1 MPRLAEMERHKTARN
16 IAIIAAIAAVVFLLG
31 ERGDQ
36 ATTTVEAVLQVL
48 FAVAI
53 GYIALRFYRERRD
66 AIHGLGDG
74 YRALLYGALAAA
86 MLLALAKIRMWET
99 GLGELLWF
107 IAAGGVVYAL
117 IAVYR
122 RWRAY

>member
-1 MPRLAEMERHKTARN
+1 MERAKTLRN
-16 IAIIAAIAAVVFLLG
+16 IAIIAVIAAAVFLLG
-31 ERGDQ
+31 ERGNQ
-36 ATTTVEAVLQVL
+36 ATATIEAVLQVL

-53 GYIALRFYRERRD
+53 GYLALRFYRERRV

-74 YRALLYGALAAA
+74 HRALLYGAIAVV
-86 MLLALAKIRMWET
+86 MLLALAKIRMWES
-99 GLGELLWF
+99 GLGELVWF

-122 RWRAY
+122 RWRSY

>member
-1 MPRLAEMERHKTARN
+1 MERAKTVRN
-16 IAIIAAIAAVVFLLG
+16 IAIIALIAAAIFLLPG
-31 ERGDQ
+31 GGR
-36 ATTTVEAVLQVL
+36 AATTVEAVLQVL

-53 GYIALRFYRERRD
+53 GYIGLRFYRERRV

-74 YRALLYGALAAA
+74 YRALFYGAIAAA
-86 MLLALAKIRMWET
+86 TLLALAKIRMWET

>member
-1 MPRLAEMERHKTARN
+1 MNRAKTVRN
-16 IAIIAAIAAVVFLLG
+16 VAIIAVIAAVVFLAG
-31 ERGDQ
+31 ERGST
-36 ATTTVEAVLQVL
+36 ATATVEAVLQVF
-48 FAVAI
+48 FALAI
-53 GYIALRFYRERRD
+53 AFIALRFYRERRV
-66 AIHGLGDG
+66 AIHGLGDRH
-74 YRALLYGALAAA
+74 RALLYGALAGA

-99 GLGELLWF
+99 GSGELVWF

>member
-1 MPRLAEMERHKTARN
+1 MERAKTARN
-16 IAIIAAIAAVVFLLG
+16 FAIIAAIAAVVFLLG

-36 ATTTVEAVLQVL
+36 ATRTVEAVLQVA

-53 GYIALRFYRERRD
+53 AYRGMRFYRERCV

-74 YRALLYGALAAA
+74 YRALLYGALAVA

-107 IAAGGVVYAL
+107 IAAGGVVYSM
-117 IAVYR
+117 IAVWR

>member
-1 MPRLAEMERHKTARN
+1 MERAKTARN
-16 IAIIAAIAAVVFLLG
+16 IVIIALIAAAIFLLPG
-31 ERGDQ
+31 GGQ
-36 ATTTVEAVLQVL
+36 AATTVEAVLQVL

-53 GYIALRFYRERRD
+53 GYIGLRFYRERRV
-66 AIHGLGDG
+66 AIHALGDG
-74 YRALLYGALAAA
+74 YRALFYGALAAA
-86 MLLALAKIRMWET
+86 TVLALAKIRMWET
-99 GLGELLWF
+99 GTGELLWF

>member
-1 MPRLAEMERHKTARN
+1 MEQAKTVRN
-16 IAIIAAIAAVVFLLG
+16 VAIIALIAAAIFLLPG
-31 ERGDQ
+31 GGQ
-36 ATTTVEAVLQVL
+36 AATTVEAVLQVL

-53 GYIALRFYRERRD
+53 GYIGLRFYRERRV
-66 AIHGLGDG
+66 AIHSLGDR

>member
-1 MPRLAEMERHKTARN
+1 MERTKTVRN

-36 ATTTVEAVLQVL
+36 ATQTLEAVLQVG
-48 FAVAI
+48 FALAI
-53 GYIALRFYRERRD
+53 VFIALRFYREHRVT
-66 AIHGLGDG
+66 IHGLGDRH
-74 YRALLYGALAAA
+74 RALLYGALAVA
-86 MLLALAKIRMWET
+86 MMLALAKIRMWET
-99 GLGELLWF
+99 GLGELVWF
-107 IAAGGVVYAL
+107 IMAGGVVYAL

>member
-1 MPRLAEMERHKTARN
+1 MERRKTARN
-16 IAIIAAIAAVVFLLG
+16 LAIIALIAAALFLLPG
-31 ERGDQ
+31 GGN
-36 ATTTVEAVLQVL
+36 AAGTIEAVLQVA

-53 GYIALRFYRERRD
+53 AYLGLRFYRERRVT
-66 AIHGLGDG
+66 IHGLGDSH
-74 YRALLYGALAAA
+74 RALLYGALALA
-86 MLLALAKIRMWET
+86 MTLALGKIRLWES
-99 GLGELLWF
+99 GLGELVWF

>member
-1 MPRLAEMERHKTARN
+1 MERGKTARN

-36 ATTTVEAVLQVL
+36 ATRTVEAVLQVA
-48 FAVAI
+48 FAVAL
-53 GYIALRFYRERRD
+53 GYLGLRFYRERRVT
-66 AIHGLGDG
+66 IHSLGDAH
-74 YRALLYGALAAA
+74 RALFYGALAVA

-99 GLGELLWF
+99 GLGELVWF
-107 IAAGGVVYAL
+107 IAAGGVVYSL

-122 RWRAY
+122 RWRSY